1 MLVVTPL
8 WNFTATPF
16 LRWSSGDIVT
26 YREDD
31 DRGTFGVFPLLKH
44 THRTTGFFKV
54 RGINIDHSAFEDFMF
69 RCPEV
74 ADFKVEVV
82 NTGDLDELVLS
93 IEASQNTDRAAVAPQ
108 LAERTKM
115 KFALRPTI
123 KLIERGTL
131 AREFESSVK
140 APRFVDRR

>member
-1 MLVVTPL
+1 ML
-8 WNFTATPF
+8 
-16 LRWSSGDIVT
+16 
-26 YREDD
+26 
-31 DRGTFGVFPLLKH
+31 
-44 THRTTGFFKV
+44 
-54 RGINIDHSAFEDFMF
+54 F
-69 RCPEV
+69 RSCPEV